1 MKLDIQKF
9 ASGSF
14 EFPNWTGSYAI
25 RGKIEWS
32 STSSIESNTSVVTA
46 QIYVRRTNGYT
57 TGKLWNG
64 YVNIGGNN
72 HTYSQIYTGTSTTV
86 RQDWV
91 LVQTFSDTI
100 QHNADGTKTINISG
114 QVTGPSGTGLEGKSS
129 WGDSNVTLDTIP
141 RASQPTLSS
150 SSVTMGTS
158 VTITTNRVS
167 NSFTHTL
174 SYSFGGATGTIASNV
189 TDTASWTPPI
199 TLTNQIPNSTSGT
212 CTITCTTY
220 NGETLIGTKTVNLT
234 LNVPS
239 SVVPSVSIGTLTEA
253 DTTMQGLNW
262 GVFVQNK
269 SKLNIP
275 ITATGI
281 YGSSISSI
289 VTTINGVNFT
299 GSNVTTSTLV
309 TAGNNTIST
318 TAIDSRGRTATTTKT
333 YNVVAYSN
341 PTITTAQAQRCL
353 SDGTISDEGTYLKYS
368 FVGSISSVSNNN
380 AHTFRIGHKLTSAS
394 TYTYTNIDTSNYS
407 INKSDQVLNLNLS
420 TSNSYDIVFEAI
432 DSFMTNAINRTLD
445 TGFDLMNFNAS
456 GKAMAIGKVSEAG
469 ANEELLEIGIPFKQ
483 IDNNKYLKSSYDG
496 SYYWKIETDANE
508 YSFDK
513 KLFAVNGLF
522 TPGGDIVLGS
532 SSGTNDSG
540 DLLWSYGN
548 GQEKTR
554 IWTDNDPDGF
564 SWLPR
569 IRTYNYYG
577 TYINGGRLL
586 SNSPLQLGDQNILT
600 LEPGFYFREGS
611 TGWTDNGWPVNTWHC
626 NLWVFGTASG
636 NDGWR
641 TLVCFDSSNNELWI
655 RSQTWTTWQDWK
667 KIASYPV
674 TLYDN
679 TTGIQSGNYITIDNL
694 SSYKKLQITFTMYPA
709 SSTNQGGAS
718 NIIWMD
724 LTRNVSNTCRC
735 GVVVPYLAD
744 SITGSSMGT
753 DFRAVFEANLGNNRL
768 YCFFAY
774 GTQKQVGGGYVMTK
788 VVGYKY

>member
-14 EFPNWTGSYAI
+14 EFPNWTGNYAI

-32 STSSIESNTSVVTA
+32 STSSIDENKSVVTA
-46 QIYVRRTNGYT
+46 SIYVRRTSGYT

-100 QHNADGTKTINISG
+100 LHNADGTKTINISG

-141 RASQPTLSS
+141 RASTPTLSS
-150 SSVTMGTS
+150 SSVTMGNS

-167 NSFTHTL
+167 NSFTHTI
-174 SYSFGGATGTIASNV
+174 SYSFGSATGTIATNV

-199 TLTNQIPNSTSGT
+199 TLANQIPNSASGS
-212 CTITCTTY
+212 CTIICQTY
-220 NGETLIGTKTVNLT
+220 NGTTLIGTKQVTLT

-253 DTTMQGLNW
+253 NAQMQTLNW

-269 SKLNIP
+269 SQLNIP

-289 VTTINGVNFT
+289 VTTINGLSFT
-299 GSNVTTSTLV
+299 GSPVTTSTLI
-309 TAGNNTIST
+309 TSGTNTIST
-318 TAIDSRGRTATTTKT
+318 TVTDTRGRTATTTKT
-333 YNVVAYSN
+333 YTVVAYSN
-341 PTITTAQAQRCL
+341 PQITTATAVRSL
-353 SDGTISDEGTYLKYS
+353 SDGTESDEGTYLKYS
-368 FVGSISSVSNNN
+368 FVGSISPVSNHN
-380 AHTFRIGHKLTSAS
+380 AHNFKIGYKLKSYS
-394 TYTYTNIDTSNYS
+394 TYTYVDIDTTNYS
-407 INKSDQVLNLNLS
+407 LNDTDEVLNLNLD
-420 TSNSYDIVFEAI
+420 TNSAYDIIFVVTDTFTSSSIGRAI
-432 DSFMTNAINRTLD
+432 E

-548 GQEKTR
+548 GTEKTR
-554 IWTDNDPDGF
+554 IWTDNTPDGF
-564 SWLPR
+564 SWLPH
-569 IRTYNYYG
+569 IRTYNSSG
-577 TYINGGRLL
+577 TYINGGRIL

-600 LEPGFYFREGS
+600 LEPGFYFREGFS
-611 TGWTDNGWPVNTWHC
+611 GWTENGWPVSTWHC
-626 NLWVFGTASG
+626 NLWIFGTASG

-641 TLVCFDSSNNELWI
+641 TLVCFDSSNNELWV
-655 RSQTWTTWQDWK
+655 RNQQWNGWADWK
-667 KIASYPV
+667 KIATYPV

-709 SSTNQGGAS
+709 STSNQGGAS

-753 DFRAVFEANLGNNRL
+753 DFRAVFEGNLSNNRL

-774 GTQKQVGGGYVMTK
+774 GTQEQIGGYYVMTK
-788 VVGYKY
+788 VLGYKY

>member
-1 MKLDIQKF
+1 MRLDIQKF

-46 QIYVRRTNGYT
+46 RIYVRRTNGYT

-100 QHNADGTKTINISG
+100 SHNADGTKTINISG

-150 SSVTMGTS
+150 SSVTMGNS

-167 NSFTHTL
+167 SSFTHTI
-174 SYSFGGATGTIASNV
+174 SYSFGNASGTIASNV
-189 TDTASWTPPI
+189 ADTTSWTPPI
-199 TLTNQIPNSTSGT
+199 TLANQIPNSTSGT

-275 ITATGI
+275 ITAAGI

-368 FVGSISSVSNNN
+368 FVGSISSVSNHN

-407 INKSDQVLNLNLS
+407 INKTDQVLNLNLS

-432 DSFMTNAINRTLD
+432 DSFMTNAINRTID
-445 TGFDLMNFNAS
+445 TGFDLLNFNPS
-456 GKAMAIGKVSEAG
+456 GKSMAIGKVSEAG
-469 ANEELLEIGIPFKQ
+469 ANEELLEIGMNTDIDGNININGSLEVNGTPTMLAGAGGDLYIGANNNNLILRPKGVGTWQGQTYFKTDGSFEQ
-483 IDNNKYLKSSYDG
+483 DTGVKSFTSGYDNSFYWRFDTDASEFRFNKQVVGAEGFYADGGNLRRIGQSVTCHTEITNWTTDHTPVPINSTIKSSYAD
-496 SYYWKIETDANE
+496 Y
-508 YSFDK
+508 F
-513 KLFAVNGLF
+513 F
-522 TPGGDIVLGS
+522 T
-532 SSGTNDSG
+532 
-540 DLLWSYGN
+540 
-548 GQEKTR
+548 
-554 IWTDNDPDGF
+554 
-564 SWLPR
+564 
-569 IRTYNYYG
+569 
-577 TYINGGRLL
+577 IN
-586 SNSPLQLGDQNILT
+586 SNNVTIK
-600 LEPGFYFREGS
+600 
-611 TGWTDNGWPVNTWHC
+611 
-626 NLWVFGTASG
+626 
-636 NDGWR
+636 
-641 TLVCFDSSNNELWI
+641 DSSVHHVLVSYNV
-655 RSQTWTTWQDWK
+655 RYDWN
-667 KIASYPV
+667 V
-674 TLYDN
+674 D
-679 TTGIQSGNYITIDNL
+679 TGIVYYTNISQNNNIDWATHYAIYKANNIQYGVSFSPKVYSVSQNDYFTVDAWSQSNITTSGGTVFEFTITIID
-694 SSYKKLQITFTMYPA
+694 
-709 SSTNQGGAS
+709 
-718 NIIWMD
+718 
-724 LTRNVSNTCRC
+724 
-735 GVVVPYLAD
+735 
-744 SITGSSMGT
+744 
-753 DFRAVFEANLGNNRL
+753 
-768 YCFFAY
+768 
-774 GTQKQVGGGYVMTK
+774 
-788 VVGYKY
+788 